1 MKKLTSLL
9 LLICT
14 LSFCNL
20 SSQEILTNKSVIE
33 LVELGFE
40 ESVIIAKIE
49 SSETNFDTTIEKLRE
64 LKSKGATP
72 NILKAMMSP
81 SKNEPEAKE
90 PIKKQQAPKPTDTEF
105 YWENGENE
113 LVKVQYVNSNI
124 IIDEG
129 ELSGYTYRIM
139 TEAKF
144 GLKNGLSFRPSM
156 LFLRKRVS
164 SDKVLTDND
173 KTDYII
179 QLSYYGSNS
188 YGAMVDGI
196 KLIGVNPTV
205 KSTEPINDD
214 DNIGEAQEFTF
225 KSIRMDG
232 RKMKMKGEIH
242 IYRDYLDMIV
252 NKTAF
257 SPESK
262 VRMPTP
268 DKTIISENNWKLS
281 SSFNGVYTEMVYDS
295 NDNNY
300 KNNGGTLKI
309 IAAGYTQLY
318 ILNKKE

>member
-14 LSFCNL
+14 LSFCDI

-49 SSETNFDTTIEKLRE
+49 SSETNFDTTIDKLRE
-64 LKSKGATP
+64 LKSKGVTP

-81 SKNEPEAKE
+81 SKNELEVKE
-90 PIKKQQAPKPTDTEF
+90 PTKKQQAPKPTDTEF

-113 LVKVQYVNSNI
+113 LVKVQYLNNNI
-124 IIDEG
+124 IIDEN
-129 ELSGYTYRIM
+129 ELAGYTNRIM
-139 TEAKF
+139 SMAKF
-144 GLKNGLSFRPSM
+144 KLKNSLSFRPSI
-156 LFLRKRVS
+156 LLLRKRLGT
-164 SDKVLTDND
+164 DKFLTVDD
-173 KTDYII
+173 KTDYVM
-179 QLSYYGSNS
+179 QLSFYGSNS
-188 YGAMVDGI
+188 YGAMTDEVEVIGI
-196 KLIGVNPTV
+196 NPTV
-205 KSTEPINDD
+205 KNNESINDD
-214 DNIGEAQEFTF
+214 IGEAQEFTF

-252 NKTAF
+252 NKTTF

-262 VRMPTP
+262 VRMPTQ

>member
-1 MKKLTSLL
+1 MKKLLVLL
-9 LLICT
+9 AIIIY
-14 LSFCNL
+14 SV
-20 SSQEILTNKSVIE
+20 SYSQEILTNKSVIE

-164 SDKVLTDND
+164 TDKILTDND

-188 YGAMVDGI
+188 YGGMVDGI

-205 KSTEPINDD
+205 KSTEPIND

>member
-1 MKKLTSLL
+1 MKKLLL
-9 LLICT
+9 LLAIII
-14 LSFCNL
+14 S
-20 SSQEILTNKSVIE
+20 SVSYSQEILTNKSVIE

-49 SSETNFDTTIEKLRE
+49 SSETNFDTTIEKLKE
-64 LKSKGATP
+64 LKSKGVSP

-81 SKNEPEAKE
+81 SKNKPEAKE

-129 ELSGYTYRIM
+129 ELSGYTFRIM

-156 LFLRKRVS
+156 LILRKRVS
-164 SDKVLTDND
+164 TDKILTDND

-188 YGAMVDGI
+188 YGAMDDGI

-205 KSTEPINDD
+205 KSTESINDD
-214 DNIGEAQEFTF
+214 IGEAQEFTF

-232 RKMKMKGEIH
+232 RKMKMKGEFH
-242 IYRDYLDMIV
+242 IYKDYLDMIM

-257 SPESK
+257 TPESK
-262 VRMPTP
+262 VRMQTP
-268 DKTIISENNWKLS
+268 DKTIISENDWKFS
-281 SSFNGVYTEMVYDS
+281 STVNGMYTEIVYDS

-300 KNNGGTLKI
+300 KNNGGTLTI